1 MNYVLAVAL
10 AEELEGIHGDY
21 NTLFTGVGKINAT
34 MALTKYLVE
43 NPDTD
48 LVINY
53 GTAGG
58 IDPDMKG
65 MLHVGKFVQSDM
77 DCTEFGFEKYQT
89 PFETMTQEIVVDTKG
104 FTCYTQDKFATVAPE
119 GYCNCVDMEAYALA
133 KVCMTFDIN
142 FKCMKFISDIVGQG
156 DQHSDWEAN
165 KALGVEMFESSLKD
179 LIGENKN
186 E

>member
-77 DCTEFGFEKYQT
+77 DCRDFGFDMYQT

-104 FTCYTQDKFATVAPE
+104 FTCYTQDKFATVVPE

-179 LIGENKN
+179 LIGEK
-186 E
+186 

>member
-10 AEELEGIHGDY
+10 AEELEGILGDY

-77 DCTEFGFEKYQT
+77 DCRDFGFDMYQT
-89 PFETMTQEIVVDTKG
+89 PYETKTQEIVVDTKG

-179 LIGENKN
+179 LIGEK
-186 E
+186 